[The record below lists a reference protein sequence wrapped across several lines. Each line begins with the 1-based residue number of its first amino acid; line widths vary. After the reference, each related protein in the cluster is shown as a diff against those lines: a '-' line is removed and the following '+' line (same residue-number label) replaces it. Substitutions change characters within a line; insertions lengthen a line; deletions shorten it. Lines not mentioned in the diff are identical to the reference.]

1 MKRILSLMLL
11 LLTLLSTSVMADNKK
26 VIKSVDL
33 VLDLDRLRP
42 NMLLSDA
49 ETLALKEANTAY
61 GDLAKAGVIT
71 VQSISWDGEFGEDK
85 EGYPTL
91 KPGYT
96 YQAFIQI
103 CINPDSEYTTAYHQH
118 KNGDYLLD
126 PKDFSGS
133 INGKAVQMRQ
143 YCAPYFPTFEFT
155 ATVPGG
161 KKNADGTLKK
171 EDLFDDYVANKKRSR
186 SLPSAITPQEADEL
200 WWKKNAFPTIRI
212 TDDGSFRKLLGEPVV
227 TSEGNSYEDMKE
239 LWVTSVIVDL
249 DNTVKQTYFDY
260 SDLIEGAATQYSGLD
275 NLREIW
281 LSNKVDAVKFIQ
293 DLNSAIVDKLFP
305 KARNYNGESSKMFT
319 ADATLYVPEKYTQAV
334 LKALTM
340 DPTEPVYTVRFYA
353 GTDVDAAI
361 KAGKSATKVLPCTK
375 HKFTQKMEAA
385 DRICQYPRC
394 PNIPARYYYSCAICG
409 KCERNKAH
417 TFQTMQGFHPMELD
431 LATDQAYAGVNA
443 AGEHIYFRS
452 CIYCGMSDNYHQLH
466 LTAYDLKMAGVDG
479 SLTDYQVLTKQNLEA
494 RIREVRLYTTPQP
507 QMFAM
512 PKKSTA
518 KMNVWA
524 QDGVNRALCDNLIDE
539 SLFGNDYTQ
548 PIDRNQLTSVTTLLV
563 KEMTG
568 KDASAEAIGLTDA
581 ALPKN
586 GAVTRQELAAYIY
599 RALRY
604 IEQHSSY
611 AYSDYD
617 SRLSKFTDNAQVKD
631 WAKEAVDFTTALEII
646 DPKTK
651 TTLAPGETCSI
662 ELALVTAERSIYAHK
677 TGWYQ
682 VKARGEE
689 DSRICDA
696 GKKENIIIGSS
707 TFTHGDR
714 FWVHR
719 MQNDIEDKYDQKL
732 AIDEPYT
739 GFRCYVSN
747 KFFHPIRSKVDK
759 SNKNS
764 KGKNSGS
771 AKSSSNN
778 DSKKSG
784 KKKSSGKNIV
794 KKGLGFL
801 KSLM

>member
-1 MKRILSLMLL
+1 MKRILSLTLL
-11 LLTLLSTSVMADNKK
+11 LLALFSTAAMAANKK
-26 VIKSVDL
+26 VIKSVDI
-33 VLDLDRLRP
+33 VIDGLRP

-49 ETLALKEANTAY
+49 EVLALKEAKTAY

-71 VQSISWDGEFGEDK
+71 MNEITWDGEFGEDK
-85 EGYPTL
+85 DGNPTM

-96 YQAFIQI
+96 YQGILQI
-103 CINPDSEYTTAYHQH
+103 VINPDSEYATDYHQN
-118 KNGDYLLD
+118 KNGEYLLD
-126 PKDFSGS
+126 PKDFSAS

-143 YCAPYFPTFEFT
+143 YCAPYFPTFEFS

-161 KKNADGTLKK
+161 KKNANGTLEK
-171 EDLFDDYVANKKRSR
+171 EDLLDDYVANKKRFR

-200 WWKKNAFPTIRI
+200 WVKKNAFPTIRV
-212 TDDGSFRKLLGEPVV
+212 TDDGSFWKMLGEPVV
-227 TSEGNSYEDMKE
+227 TSEGNSYKGMRQ

-249 DNTVKQTYFDY
+249 DNTASQSSRDY
-260 SDLIEGAATQYSGLD
+260 EYLINAAGTEFSGLD

-281 LSNKVDAVKFIQ
+281 LSDKVDAVKFIQ

-305 KARNYNGESSKMFT
+305 LARNYEGESSKMLT
-319 ADATLYVPEKYTQAV
+319 GNATLYIPAKYTQAA

-340 DPTEPVYTVRFYA
+340 DPTEPVYTVRTYT

-361 KAGKSATKVLPCTK
+361 AAGKSSTKTLPCVK
-375 HKFTQKMEAA
+375 HKFTQKITAA

-394 PNIPARYYYSCAICG
+394 PDVPGLYYYSCAICG

-417 TFQTMQGFHPMELD
+417 TYKEGHGFHPMELD

-443 AGEHIYFRS
+443 AGEHIFFRS
-452 CIYCGMSDNYHQLH
+452 CIYCGMSDNYHELH

-479 SLTDYQVLTKQNLEA
+479 TLAEYQTLMKQQLET
-494 RIREVRLYTTPQP
+494 RIRNVRMYTTPQP
-507 QMFAM
+507 QMFAL

-518 KMNVWA
+518 KISTWA

-568 KDASAEAIGLTDA
+568 KDASAEAIGLNDA

-719 MQNDIEDKYDQKL
+719 MQNDIEDAYDQKL

-771 AKSSSNN
+771 SKSSSNN

-784 KKKSSGKNIV
+784 KKKSGAKGAL